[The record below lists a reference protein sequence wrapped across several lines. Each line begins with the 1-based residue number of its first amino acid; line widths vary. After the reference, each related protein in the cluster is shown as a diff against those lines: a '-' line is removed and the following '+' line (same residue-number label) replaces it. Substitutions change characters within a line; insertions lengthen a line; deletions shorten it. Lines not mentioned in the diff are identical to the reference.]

1 MYFMDDLT
9 TAKSEIEAD
18 NITVEQSECDIIGL
32 CRNDVGRSNNS
43 YELAVMIQFLEYIQN
58 QNHSL

>member
-1 MYFMDDLT
+1 MYFMGDLT

-32 CRNDVGRSNNS
+32 CRNDVGRSNN
-43 YELAVMIQFLEYIQN
+43 LLDVMIQVF
-58 QNHSL
+58 